1 MHCNYE
7 IMKRKLLKSL
17 VLGAVFVSPLVVFGQ
32 VSQHSGIQQKQ
43 TKQSASKNMSF
54 DEYCEQNAVQLMDV
68 PSGKLSDVKIAGTL
82 NYIDSKKQPS
92 LKAYGV
98 KPAENETT
106 YYKLNG
112 SDKLLAVKSL
122 YVLKLNFANAKN

>member
-17 VLGAVFVSPLVVFGQ
+17 VFGTVFVSPMVLFGQ
-32 VSQHSGIQQKQ
+32 VLHNSGAQQKQ
-43 TKQSASKNMSF
+43 TKQSASTNLSF
-54 DEYCEQNAVQLMDV
+54 DEYCEQYAVQLIDV
-68 PSGKLSDVKIAGTL
+68 LSEKLSGVKMTGTL

-106 YYKLNG
+106 YYNLNG

-122 YVLKLNFANAKN
+122 YVLKLNYANAKN

>member
-7 IMKRKLLKSL
+7 IMKRNLLNCLVFSFVIAAPIVALGQEAKS
-17 VLGAVFVSPLVVFGQ
+17 VKNTSSEF
-32 VSQHSGIQQKQ
+32 
-43 TKQSASKNMSF
+43 SKPSSINMSF

-68 PSGKLSDVKIAGTL
+68 SSDKMAGLKIAGTL

-98 KPAENETT
+98 KPADNETT

-122 YVLKLNFANAKN
+122 YVLKLNYANAQN

>member
-1 MHCNYE
+1 
-7 IMKRKLLKSL
+7 
-17 VLGAVFVSPLVVFGQ
+17 
-32 VSQHSGIQQKQ
+32 
-43 TKQSASKNMSF
+43 MSF

>member
-1 MHCNYE
+1 
-7 IMKRKLLKSL
+7 MKRELLKCL
-17 VLGAVFVSPLVVFGQ
+17 VLGVVFTAPIVGFGQ
-32 VSQHSGIQQKQ
+32 ASQNVMSS
-43 TKQSASKNMSF
+43 SAETSKPSSKKMSF

-68 PSGKLSDVKIAGTL
+68 SSDKMAGLKIAGTL

-98 KPAENETT
+98 KPVDNETT

-122 YVLKLNFANAKN
+122 YVLKLNYANAQN